1 MKYFSVLMLF
11 ISVLTGK
18 GIAQTNGYYVGLG
31 GNFLKLTELNNEL
44 GSVGIGSS
52 GIPKTNITLGVF
64 HQADRAFYG
73 AELSALTQVIPNSIA
88 IGQTTQAY
96 TRFYQ
101 LMPRFGYAPVTFDDI
116 YYFYPAIGIGGGVG
130 TVRRVDNSVSP
141 AEIRSSSVFGGS
153 LEGSLNMTIIT
164 PIPGDKGSNV
174 VIGAGGGYLY
184 NPLFGKS
191 WKSDDIISGKT
202 IPVRPGGF
210 FFRLSIGMANE
221 R

>member
-1 MKYFSVLMLF
+1 MKYFSALVFLITALA
-11 ISVLTGK
+11 GK
-18 GIAQTNGYYVGLG
+18 VIAQTNGYYLGVG
-31 GNFLKLTELNNEL
+31 GNYLKLTELNDAL
-44 GSVGIGSS
+44 AQAGIGPS

-73 AELSALTQVIPNSIA
+73 GELSVLTRVIANSVS

-116 YYFYPAIGIGGGVG
+116 YYFYPSIGIGGGIG

-141 AEIRSSSVFGGS
+141 AQIRTSNVFGGS

-191 WKSDDIISGKT
+191 WKSDKIIGGKT
-202 IPVRPGGF
+202 IPVRSDGF
-210 FFRLSIGMANE
+210 FFRLTIGMANSQ
-221 R
+221 